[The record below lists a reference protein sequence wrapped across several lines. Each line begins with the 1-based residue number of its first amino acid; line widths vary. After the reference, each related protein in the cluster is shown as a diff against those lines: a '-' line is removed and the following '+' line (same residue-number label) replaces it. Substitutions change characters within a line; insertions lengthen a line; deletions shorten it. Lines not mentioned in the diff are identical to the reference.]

1 MSEARSHRQVVV
13 DISFAGRNF
22 RSHLYLHLYEYLI
35 FYLSHSIGRV
45 ANCFRAVHR
54 AVLRILADEAGP
66 DAVTGQNRLPLN
78 GELPYQGFLLSLHAP
93 LSATTVLG

>member
-35 FYLSHSIGRV
+35 FYLSHSIGRL

-54 AVLRILADEAGP
+54 AVLR
-66 DAVTGQNRLPLN
+66 
-78 GELPYQGFLLSLHAP
+78 
-93 LSATTVLG
+93 